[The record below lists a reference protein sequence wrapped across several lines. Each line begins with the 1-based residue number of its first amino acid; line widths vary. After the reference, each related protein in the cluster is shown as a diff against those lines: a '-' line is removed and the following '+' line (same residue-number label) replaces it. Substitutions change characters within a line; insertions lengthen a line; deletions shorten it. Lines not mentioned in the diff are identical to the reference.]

1 MLAEACVYHL
11 LTRKKIKL
19 KRAPQTM
26 ILFLLK
32 LMDWNLTLK
41 MEVGREK
48 YSQPFEATV
57 SLRQDVMLELGLK
70 QKKDG

>member
-11 LTRKKIKL
+11 LTGKEIKL

-32 LMDWNLTLK
+32 LMDWILTLK

-48 YSQPFEATV
+48 YSQTFEATV

>member
-1 MLAEACVYHL
+1 
-11 LTRKKIKL
+11 
-19 KRAPQTM
+19 M

>member
-1 MLAEACVYHL
+1 MLAEACVYHQ
-11 LTRKKIKL
+11 LTGKEIKL
-19 KRAPQTM
+19 KRAPQIM
-26 ILFLLK
+26 ILFLPK
-32 LMDWNLTLK
+32 LMDWMLTLK

-57 SLRQDVMLELGLK
+57 NLRQDVMLELGLK

>member
-1 MLAEACVYHL
+1 
-11 LTRKKIKL
+11 
-19 KRAPQTM
+19 M

-32 LMDWNLTLK
+32 LMDWILTLK

-48 YSQPFEATV
+48 CSQPFQATV